1 MKDISLSDIEN
12 AAKELEGR
20 IVKTPTLPLKSSKIK
35 SGLPLQSDVYLK
47 LELYQHTGSFKAR
60 GNLLAVNSLSSEQK
74 DNGVSAVSAGN
85 HALAVSWAAKN
96 VGTHAKLFMP
106 KSADPFRIQG
116 CRDMNAEVS
125 LLSNIALCFEQL
137 NQSSVKENR
146 TILHPFDSRFM
157 SLGSGTLGL
166 EIFDSIPDLDV
177 AILPVGGG
185 GLISGAATALRLKNP
200 NLQRF
205 GIEPTGADSMAK
217 SFIEGHAVTLDSV
230 STIADSLGAPMAS
243 KYSYELTRDSV
254 DKIYTVEDEE
264 PRKAMRFIQT
274 HLNLWVEPACA
285 ASMAGL
291 LGPVKKY
298 CVGKNVAIIACG
310 SNISFEKFSSIL
322 RK

>member
-12 AAKELEGR
+12 AAKELEGK
-20 IVKTPTLPLKSSKIK
+20 IVKTPTLSLKSSKIA
-35 SGLPLQSDVYLK
+35 SSLPMQSDVYLK

-60 GNLLAVNSLSSEQK
+60 GNLLAVNQLSLEQK
-74 DNGVSAVSAGN
+74 ANGVSAVSAGN

-106 KSADPFRIQG
+106 KSADPFRVQG
-116 CRDMNAEVS
+116 CIDMNAEVS

-137 NQSSVKENR
+137 SQSSVKENR

-166 EIFDSIPDLDV
+166 EIFDSVPDLDV

-200 NLQRF
+200 NLQIF

-217 SFIEGHAVTLDSV
+217 SFKEGQAVTLDNV

-243 KYSYELTRDSV
+243 EYSYELTRDSV
-254 DKIYTVEDEE
+254 DKIFTVEDEE
-264 PRKAMRFIQT
+264 LRKAMRFIQM

-291 LGPVKKY
+291 LGPVKRY

-322 RK
+322 NQ